1 MNNFNLSSKIE
12 NAVHDLN
19 NKLLNLDLHAL
30 GVSEYN
36 IRYIASKLSNPSSNF
51 GLYSDLLK
59 LCFEN
64 QNDALLSKMTLVDYG
79 GGSGLFSLLAKSLG
93 IGTVVYND
101 IYDISCND
109 VRIIADAI
117 GYPIDGIVCGEID
130 EVITYLNQNQ
140 LKVNAMCSFDVIE
153 HIYDIN
159 SYLKKCDKI
168 PVSDFGLRL
177 IFGSGANGKNPIIN
191 RRLRNKH
198 IISENIDREKKFGHK
213 ERDTLKSFLTIRK
226 EIIKDYSKSKK
237 VDFSEEIINMI
248 ATQTRGL
255 RKQDIEAEVNRY
267 IEFKIISIKP
277 KDKTNTCDPLT
288 GNWDEHIMDPNDLAS
303 QLRKIDFNVF
313 VLPGYWRGSN
323 RLHVRLIKLTLNF
336 FIRFTGPLCFLLSP
350 YYIIMADKKINE

>member
-1 MNNFNLSSKIE
+1 MNNFNLSRNIE
-12 NAVHDLN
+12 NAINSLKK
-19 NKLLNLDLHAL
+19 KLLKLDLYEL

-36 IRYIASKLSNPSSNF
+36 IRYISSKLSNPSSNF

-64 QNDALLSKMTLVDYG
+64 LNEALLSKMTLVDYG
-79 GGSGLFSLLAKSLG
+79 GGCGLFSLLAKSLG

-101 IYDISCND
+101 IYDISCKD

-117 GYPIDGIVCGEID
+117 GTPIDGIVCGEID
-130 EVITYLNQNQ
+130 EVVGYLKQNQ

-159 SYLKKCDKI
+159 SYLKKCDEI
-168 PVSDFGLRL
+168 PLSDFGLRL

-191 RRLRNKH
+191 RRLRKKH

-226 EIIKDYSKSKK
+226 EIIKDYSNSKK
-237 VDFSEEIINMI
+237 VDLSEEVINKL

-255 RKQDIEAEVNRY
+255 RKEDIEAEVNRY
-267 IEFKIISIKP
+267 IEFKVVSIKP
-277 KDKTNTCDPLT
+277 NDKTNTCDPLT
-288 GNWDEHIMDPNDLAS
+288 GNWDEHIMNPKELAS
-303 QLRKIDFNVF
+303 QLRKIGFHVL

-323 RLHVRLIKLTLNF
+323 RLHVRLIKLTLNN
-336 FIRFTGPLCFLLSP
+336 FIRYSGSLGFLFSP
-350 YYIIMADKKINE
+350 YYLIMADKKNN

>member
-1 MNNFNLSSKIE
+1 MSNLNLSTNIKEAIDS
-12 NAVHDLN
+12 LN
-19 NKLLNLDLHAL
+19 KKLLKLDLYEL

-64 QNDALLSKMTLVDYG
+64 QNEALLSKMTLVDYG

-101 IYDISCND
+101 IYDVSCKD
-109 VRIIADAI
+109 IKIIADAI
-117 GYPIDGIVCGEID
+117 GTPIDGIVCGEID
-130 EVITYLNQNQ
+130 EVISYLNQNQ
-140 LKVNAMCSFDVIE
+140 LTINAMCSFDVIE

-159 SYLKKCDKI
+159 SYLKKCDEI
-168 PVSDFGLRL
+168 PASKFGLRL

-191 RRLRNKH
+191 HRIRKKH

-226 EIIKDYSKSKK
+226 EIIKDYSNSKK
-237 VDFSEEIINMI
+237 VDLSEEIINKL

-255 RKQDIEAEVNRY
+255 RKENIEEEINNY
-267 IEFKIISIKP
+267 IEFNVISVNL

-288 GNWDEHIMDPNDLAS
+288 GNWDEHIMNPKELAS
-303 QLRKIDFNVF
+303 QLREIGFQVLI
-313 VLPGYWRGSN
+313 LPGYWRGSN
-323 RLHVRLIKLTLNF
+323 RLHLRLIKLTLNF
-336 FIRFTGPLCFLLSP
+336 FIRYSWRLSFLFSP
-350 YYIIMADKKINE
+350 YYIIMANKLKR